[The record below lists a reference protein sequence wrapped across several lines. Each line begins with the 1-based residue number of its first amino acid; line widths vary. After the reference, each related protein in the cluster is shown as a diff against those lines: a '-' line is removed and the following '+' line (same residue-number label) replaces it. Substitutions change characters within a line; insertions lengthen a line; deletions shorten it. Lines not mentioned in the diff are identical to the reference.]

1 MAVTRSSHWR
11 RIPAALFMALA
22 LGACGEVPVDLPG
35 LGGDP
40 AVPAP
45 VPPPPAPLPTPTPP
59 PPPATPTPPPPTA
72 TPTPPPPPAPPAAGL
87 SAEEQQLV
95 DLVNEARAAVD
106 APPLVVDQTLMAGS
120 RVWSAGMASRGQIS
134 HDEIRGWFSD
144 LRAVSPACDGVG
156 ENVAYGSAYDPTTVA
171 AGMNEQ
177 WTNSPGHY
185 QNMVNPGFTH
195 IGVGFAPGADGGM
208 YGTERFAAC

>member
-1 MAVTRSSHWR
+1 MAGTRSSHWR
-11 RIPAALFMALA
+11 RIPAALFAALA
-22 LGACGEVPVDLPG
+22 LGACGEVPIDLPG
-35 LGGDP
+35 VGGP
-40 AVPAP
+40 PPAP
-45 VPPPPAPLPTPTPP
+45 LPSVPPAPLPTPTPP

-120 RVWSAGMASRGQIS
+120 RVWSEGMASRGQIS
-134 HDEIRGWFSD
+134 HDDIGAWFGD
-144 LRAVSPACDGVG
+144 LRAVSSACNGVG

-185 QNMVNPGFTH
+185 ENMVNPDYTH
-195 IGVGFAPGADGGM
+195 IGVGFASDSRGGM